1 MIERRGLARCL
12 RLCQLEWALMKRF
25 VVLLLTTL
33 LTSALVPPVDGM
45 EQGGKNALERL
56 ADRRAAARQVERI
69 NDNDP
74 AAIAKLIE
82 DINAA
87 ARTNKQRILSIIVI
101 NTDVAASTLEQ
112 EKARTGMTIGDIY
125 VAHSLAL
132 ATKKKF
138 DAILALHKSG
148 KSWAQIAK
156 SHNVT
161 LRGSRELIKEM
172 QKQ

>member
-1 MIERRGLARCL
+1 
-12 RLCQLEWALMKRF
+12 MKRF

-33 LTSALVPPVDGM
+33 LTSALVATADGM

-69 NDNDP
+69 NENDP

-125 VAHSLAL
+125 VAHSLSL
-132 ATKKKF
+132 ATRKKF
-138 DAILALHKSG
+138 DTIVAMHKSG

-161 LRGSRELIKEM
+161 LKGSRELIKEM
-172 QKQ
+172 LKQ